1 MAACILLSIVILS
14 TSKSTQYASSLR
26 SWLALRCVAVEQGGD
41 LLNESVLH
49 LIHNSLLEGTHLVF
63 QGTLG
68 IINVLADPKAN
79 VKSPGEEGAQC
90 EEL

>member
-1 MAACILLSIVILS
+1 MAPIAMAACILLSIVILS

-63 QGTLG
+63 HLSSNSLLEGTHL
-68 IINVLADPKAN
+68 VF
-79 VKSPGEEGAQC
+79 
-90 EEL
+90 